1 MFELLMS
8 GDAVVPDHDA
18 AVAQCQ
24 REWGLPAVHRNW
36 TAAPPGSG
44 SKWSFA
50 RLQRDRRLAPTAV
63 EILGI
68 PYGSYDPEERPA
80 GYAYLPEIAASQ
92 GDRPVRNH
100 STVVTAADLEAVAER
115 LTATGG
121 RFRLDEA
128 DANMP
133 FSRLWIG
140 FSDQEADR
148 YEPATDA
155 GLRLEVL
162 PHDRLGMPDPG
173 QPPQPVPLD
182 PGAPVRVVAR
192 TMLATDLDAVLL
204 ALDTHFG
211 WQPET
216 DENGE
221 DGVRRARF
229 TFAYPDS
236 AVLEI
241 AQPDGSSPEGEFLQA
256 WGPGPFS
263 VRIAVNGLDDSAAP
277 PRSRARPSS
286 RPAPAGPKES
296 TRLLRPAEWA
306 LGTAFEFVETAG

>member
-36 TAAPPGSG
+36 TATPPGSG
-44 SKWSFA
+44 AKWSFA
-50 RLQRDRRLAPTAV
+50 RLQRDRRLAPTAL

-68 PYGSYDPEERPA
+68 PYGSSDPEERPA

-100 STVVTAADLEAVAER
+100 STVVTSADLGAVAER

-128 DANMP
+128 DANLP

-140 FSDQEADR
+140 FSHQDADR
-148 YEPATDA
+148 YEPETDG

-162 PHDRLGMPDPG
+162 PHDRLGMPEPG
-173 QPPQPVPLD
+173 LAPEVVPLG
-182 PGAPVRVVAR
+182 PGAPVRMVAR
-192 TMLATDLDAVLL
+192 TVLVSDLDAVLL
-204 ALDTHFG
+204 ALDRHFG
-211 WQPET
+211 WRPET
-216 DENGE
+216 VDDGD

-229 TFAYPDS
+229 AFTYPDS

-241 AQPDGSSPEGEFLQA
+241 AQPDGRSAEGEFLRQ

-263 VRIAVNGLDDSAAP
+263 VRIAVNGLDELQRHFVAEQVP
-277 PRSRARPSS
+277 HRILP
-286 RPAPAGPKES
+286 PAGGKETS
-296 TRLLRPAEWA
+296 RLFRPPERA
-306 LGTAFEFVETAG
+306 LGTAFEFVESS